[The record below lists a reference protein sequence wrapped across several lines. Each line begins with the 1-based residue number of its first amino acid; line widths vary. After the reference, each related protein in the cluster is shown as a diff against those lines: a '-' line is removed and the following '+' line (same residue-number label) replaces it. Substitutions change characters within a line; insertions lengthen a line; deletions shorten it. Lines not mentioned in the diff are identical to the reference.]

1 MSNAPSPREP
11 LPSRRRILIVD
22 DHPLL
27 RKGIAAL
34 INQAPDLVVAAE
46 ASDAQEALSALST
59 QSFELVTIDI
69 SLPGTDGLE
78 LVRTIHQQH
87 PRVPTLV
94 LSMHDELLFAERALR
109 AGAMGFIMK
118 QEPADTILHAMRR
131 VLQGHTHVS
140 ERIATHMLKKLT
152 GNAREPGE
160 RSLDCLSDRE
170 LTVFRLIG
178 QGRTTRQI
186 AEELHVSIKT
196 VESHRANLK
205 EKLGIAS
212 STELV
217 RCACVWSVSSSG
229 QAS

>member
-1 MSNAPSPREP
+1 MTQSAPGRPAQP
-11 LPSRRRILIVD
+11 NRRRILIVD

-34 INQAPDLVVAAE
+34 INQAQDLVVSAE
-46 ASDAQEALSALST
+46 ASDAQAALDALAAH
-59 QSFELVTIDI
+59 SFELVTVDI
-69 SLPGTDGLE
+69 SLPGMDGIE
-78 LVRTIHQQH
+78 LVRTMHQRY
-87 PRVPTLV
+87 PRVPVLV

-118 QEPADTILHAMRR
+118 QEPAETILHAIRR

-152 GNAREPGE
+152 GNAKEPSA

-205 EKLGIAS
+205 DKLGVSS

-217 RCACVWSVSSSG
+217 RCACVWSVSSP
-229 QAS
+229 Q